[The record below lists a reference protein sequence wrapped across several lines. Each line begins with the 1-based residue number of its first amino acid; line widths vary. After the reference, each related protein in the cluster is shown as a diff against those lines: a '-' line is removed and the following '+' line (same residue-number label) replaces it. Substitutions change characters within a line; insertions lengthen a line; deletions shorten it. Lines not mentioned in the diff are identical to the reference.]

1 MDPLVLRLLLAAKQQ
16 DLVALR
22 QLHALIE
29 LVAQIGDVVHHLQ
42 RERGLSNLVMYTPQT
57 SFQIQLNDQ
66 AKLVEQA
73 LESTARVIQNIMSS
87 GYISAAR
94 LQTSIALALQSS
106 FDLAEIR
113 KSVQRYQLQQEVSQ
127 TPCEQYSVLIR
138 LWLDVVIEAAGL
150 SVSAQ
155 VSRSVLS
162 LIYLLQAKEY
172 AGQER
177 AWGVIAFSGKAAG
190 AELAERL
197 QVLGQSQH
205 DALQALWPAIDTGS
219 CLQYRPYFEQGTDQQ
234 YAELKQ
240 LMLGLCL
247 HSQASPALAELWYQC
262 ATQRIDVLHSMLEP
276 VKANLEQQLTNS
288 RQTYDKEQRL
298 LQHHRSEPAGIV
310 ADEVPPLFPTAS
322 KYPEQASLLHLLR
335 EQSHYIS
342 NIEAELCNAR
352 IAVQELKIIQRA
364 KLLLI
369 NQHQLT
375 EQQAHHQLQKLA
387 MDRQETLAEVAEQV
401 VEKFAIRN
409 KKSAKST

>member
-16 DLVALR
+16 DLAALR

-29 LVAQIGDVVHHLQ
+29 LVTQIGDVVHHLQ

-57 SFQIQLNDQ
+57 SFQNQLTDQ
-66 AKLVEQA
+66 AKLVERA
-73 LESTARVIQNIMSS
+73 LENTARVIQNIMSS

-177 AWGVIAFSGKAAG
+177 AWGEIG
-190 AELAERL
+190 
-197 QVLGQSQH
+197 
-205 DALQALWPAIDTGS
+205 
-219 CLQYRPYFEQGTDQQ
+219 
-234 YAELKQ
+234 
-240 LMLGLCL
+240 
-247 HSQASPALAELWYQC
+247 
-262 ATQRIDVLHSMLEP
+262 
-276 VKANLEQQLTNS
+276 
-288 RQTYDKEQRL
+288 
-298 LQHHRSEPAGIV
+298 
-310 ADEVPPLFPTAS
+310 
-322 KYPEQASLLHLLR
+322 
-335 EQSHYIS
+335 
-342 NIEAELCNAR
+342 
-352 IAVQELKIIQRA
+352 RA
-364 KLLLI
+364 
-369 NQHQLT
+369 H
-375 EQQAHHQLQKLA
+375 
-387 MDRQETLAEVAEQV
+387 V
-401 VEKFAIRN
+401 
-409 KKSAKST
+409 

>member
-16 DLVALR
+16 DLAALR

-73 LESTARVIQNIMSS
+73 LENTARVIQNIMSS

-106 FDLAEIR
+106 FGLPEIR
-113 KSVQRYQLQQEVSQ
+113 KSVQHYQLQQEVSQ
-127 TPCEQYSVLIR
+127 APCEKYSVLIR
-138 LWLDVVIEAAGL
+138 LWLDVVIDAAGL

-190 AELAERL
+190 GELVERL
-197 QVLGQSQH
+197 QVLGQSQN
-205 DALQALWPAIDTGS
+205 DALRALWPVIDAES
-219 CLQYRPYFEQGTDQQ
+219 SRQFQPYFEQDTDQQ

-240 LMLGLCL
+240 LMLGLCV
-247 HSQASPALAELWYQC
+247 HSQASPALAELWYQS

-276 VKANLEQQLTNS
+276 VKANLELQLTNS
-288 RQTYDKEQRL
+288 RQIYDKEQRL
-298 LQHHRSEPAGIV
+298 LQLHRTEQVGITK
-310 ADEVPPLFPTAS
+310 DNGPPLIPSTV

-369 NQHQLT
+369 DQHQLT

-387 MDRQETLAEVAEQV
+387 MDRQESLAKVAEQV

-409 KKSAKST
+409 KKSAKSI

>member
-16 DLVALR
+16 DLAALR

-29 LVAQIGDVVHHLQ
+29 LVTQIGDVVHHLQ

-57 SFQIQLNDQ
+57 SFQNQLTDQ
-66 AKLVEQA
+66 AKLVERA
-73 LESTARVIQNIMSS
+73 LENTARVIQTIMSS

-247 HSQASPALAELWYQC
+247 HSQASPALAELWYQS
-262 ATQRIDVLHSMLEP
+262 ASQRIDVLHSMLEP
-276 VKANLEQQLTNS
+276 VKANLELQLTNS
-288 RQTYDKEQRL
+288 RKTYDEEQRL
-298 LQHHRSEPAGIV
+298 LQLHRTEPAGL
-310 ADEVPPLFPTAS
+310 AKDNRPPLIPSTAI
-322 KYPEQASLLHLLR
+322 YPEQASLLHLLR

-401 VEKFAIRN
+401 VEKFATRN